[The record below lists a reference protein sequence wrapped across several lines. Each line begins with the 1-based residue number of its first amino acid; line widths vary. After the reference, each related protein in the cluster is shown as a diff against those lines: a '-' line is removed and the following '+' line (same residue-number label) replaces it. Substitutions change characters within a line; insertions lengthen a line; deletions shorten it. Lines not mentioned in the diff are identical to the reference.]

1 MSEQH
6 ESIAPQDWRQQI
18 RERGKEAFQLD
29 EMRRLGFWPPE
40 KGLEISM
47 EEAEREVKRLDRE
60 LAPLRKEAKDLEAQI
75 AKGQDIERAIAEI
88 RAKRI
93 ERSKAQRAARKEQKA
108 REKAERAALW
118 KEKRANAPQF
128 LGPGVSQGL
137 QFSEQPSEKL
147 RWSGLP
153 VLNSHA
159 EIAAAMALEP
169 RVLTWLCFHRG
180 ASLVDHYT
188 RFQIPKKRGGMR
200 NVSSP
205 KPTLRIAQ
213 SYVQNEIL
221 SKVPIHGAASAF
233 FPGASVVQNAAKHA
247 EKAVVIRIDLKDFF
261 PSIGFKRVKNC
272 FQNLGYS
279 EGVSTVFA
287 LVCTEAPRVELSLDG
302 QRYHVAVSDRVL
314 PQGACTSPALTNIL
328 CRRLDARLENLAK
341 SLGFAYSRYADDLV
355 FSSENCDADVK
366 KMIGLT
372 RKIVAEER
380 FEVNDEKTNVM
391 RPNQKQ
397 VVTGLVVNAG
407 KTPRVSRDELR
418 RFRAFLHQTGEI
430 GEAAMSEKLGK
441 SARGYATGMLAWIAM
456 SDAEKAAKLRA
467 SAAWLDEF

>member
-1 MSEQH
+1 MSEQN
-6 ESIAPQDWRQQI
+6 ETVAPQDWRQQI
-18 RERGKEAFQLD
+18 KERGKEAFQLD

-40 KGLEISM
+40 AGLEISI
-47 EEAEREVKRLDRE
+47 EEAEREVKRIDQQ
-60 LAPLRKEAKDLEAQI
+60 LAPLRKELREIEATV
-75 AKGQDIERAIAEI
+75 AKGADIERAIAEI

-93 ERSKAQRAARKEQKA
+93 ERSKAARAQRKEQKA
-108 REKAERAALW
+108 REKAERAATW
-118 KEKRANAPQF
+118 KKSRAEAPQF
-128 LGPGVSQGL
+128 LGYGVSQGL
-137 QFSEQPSEKL
+137 QFSENPSEKL

-159 EIAAAMALEP
+159 EIAAAMGLEP

-188 RFQIPKKRGGMR
+188 RFQIPKKRGRMR

-205 KPTLRIAQ
+205 KPTLRVAQ
-213 SYVQNEIL
+213 SYIQTEIL
-221 SKVPIHGAASAF
+221 NKVPIHGAAGAF
-233 FPGASVVQNAAKHA
+233 FAGASVVKNAEKHA

-261 PSIGFKRVKNC
+261 PSIGFQRVKNC

-287 LVCTEAPRVELSLDG
+287 LVCTEAPRVQLSLDG
-302 QRYHVAVSDRVL
+302 QKNHVAIGDRVL

-341 SLGFAYSRYADDLV
+341 SLGFSYSRYADDLV
-355 FSSENCDADVK
+355 FSSENPGADAK
-366 KMIGLT
+366 KMIGMT

-380 FEVNDEKTNVM
+380 FVVNDEKTSVM
-391 RPNQKQ
+391 RPNRKQ

-407 KTPRVSRDELR
+407 KSPRVSRDDLR
-418 RFRAFLHQTGEI
+418 RFRAFLHQTAQI

-441 SARGYATGMLAWIAM
+441 SARGYASGMLAWIAM
-456 SDAEKAAKLRA
+456 SDPQKAAKLRERA
-467 SAAWLDEF
+467 SWLG